1 MRPLTDG
8 QFWGGMAVLMLSG
21 VLIVAAFL
29 WHWRKI
35 DKDILRDDRK
45 RLTAWAQRYAR
56 QLAEQMFREYV
67 RNLRVNVPV
76 RLVNESDI
84 NWGDGKEKAHDAEHE
99 TLAA

>member
-1 MRPLTDG
+1 MYHITDA
-8 QFWGGMAVLMLSG
+8 QFWGCMAVLMLSG
-21 VLIVAAFL
+21 VLLVAAFL

-35 DKDILRDDRK
+35 DRDILRDDRK

-76 RLVNESDI
+76 QLINESDI
-84 NWGDGKEKAHDAEHE
+84 NWGESNRKEA
-99 TLAA
+99 

>member
-8 QFWGGMAVLMLSG
+8 QYWCGMAVLMLSG
-21 VLIVAAFL
+21 VLLVAAFL

-35 DKDILRDDRK
+35 DRDILREDRK

-56 QLAEQMFREYV
+56 QLAERMFREYV

-76 RLVNESDI
+76 QLINESDI
-84 NWGDGKEKAHDAEHE
+84 PWGDGKEKAHDAEHE

>member
-1 MRPLTDG
+1 MRLTDG
-8 QFWGGMAVLMLSG
+8 QFWGGMAITVLFQIAL
-21 VLIVAAFL
+21 AAGFL

-35 DKDILRDDRK
+35 DRDILRDDRK

-67 RNLRVNVPV
+67 RNMRFNVPV

-84 NWGDGKEKAHDAEHE
+84 DWGERKDG
-99 TLAA
+99 AA

>member
-1 MRPLTDG
+1 MPKLTNA
-8 QFWGGMAVLMLSG
+8 QFWCGMAITVLFQIAL
-21 VLIVAAFL
+21 AAGYI

-35 DKDILRDDRK
+35 DRDILREDRK

-56 QLAEQMFREYV
+56 QLAEQMFREYM

-84 NWGDGKEKAHDAEHE
+84 DWGDRKGG
-99 TLAA
+99 AA

>member
-8 QFWGGMAVLMLSG
+8 QYWGGMVVVMLFIIA
-21 VLIVAAFL
+21 IVWLFL
-29 WHWRKI
+29 WHWKKI
-35 DKDILRDDRK
+35 NRDILNEDRK
-45 RLTAWAQRYAR
+45 RLNEWAHRYAE

-84 NWGDGKEKAHDAEHE
+84 NWGERKDDA
-99 TLAA
+99 A

>member
-1 MRPLTDG
+1 MPKLTNA
-8 QFWGGMAVLMLSG
+8 QFWCGMAVLLLM
-21 VLIVAAFL
+21 VVAVIAGFL

-35 DKDILRDDRK
+35 DRDILRDDRK

-67 RNLRVNVPV
+67 RNMRFNIPV

-84 NWGDGKEKAHDAEHE
+84 NWGERKDG
-99 TLAA
+99 AA

>member
-1 MRPLTDG
+1 MKPLTDG

-35 DKDILRDDRK
+35 DKGILRDDRHK
-45 RLTAWAQRYAR
+45 LTLWAKDYAQKLAR
-56 QLAEQMFREYV
+56 QMFMDYV
-67 RNLRVNVPV
+67 RGMQINVPV
-76 RLVNESDI
+76 QLINESDI

>member
-1 MRPLTDG
+1 MPKITNA

-21 VLIVAAFL
+21 VLLVAGFL

-35 DKDILRDDRK
+35 DRDILRDDRK

-67 RNLRVNVPV
+67 ASIRIEVPV
-76 RLVNESDI
+76 KLINESDI
-84 NWGDGKEKAHDAEHE
+84 SWGADSRRDDA
-99 TLAA
+99 A